1 MGLFDDGQFVKVRIS
16 TQDRGGE
23 IVSNFENK
31 VIIITG
37 ATSGLGATAAI
48 SLASKGAKV
57 AITGRRE
64 EQGQAVVKQI
74 QAAGGEGMFIKT
86 DVKVRNDLEAMV
98 AKTVDRFGRL
108 DGAVNNA
115 GITPGVFTPVADI
128 IEDDWHDT
136 ISTNLN
142 AVFMSMKFE
151 IPAMLASG
159 GGSIVNISSMY
170 GLIGGDIGNAAYVTS
185 KWGVIGLTKTAA
197 IDYGDKGI
205 RVNALC
211 PGYCHSE
218 MVDPYV
224 EAEPAMFEKIISR
237 HSAMNRLGESQE
249 VADAIEW
256 LLSDQ
261 SSFVNGAAVP
271 IEGGETTRL
280 Y

>member
-1 MGLFDDGQFVKVRIS
+1 MADFTGKV
-16 TQDRGGE
+16 
-23 IVSNFENK
+23 VL
-31 VIIITG
+31 ITR

-48 SLASKGAKV
+48 SLASWGAKV

-64 EQGQAVVKQI
+64 EQGQKVLGQI
-74 QAAGGEGMFIKT
+74 EAAGGEGMFIKT
-86 DVKVRNDLEAMV
+86 DVTVRAEVEAMV
-98 AKTVDRFGRL
+98 ARTVDRFGRL

-115 GITPGVFTPVADI
+115 RITPGPFTPAAEIPD
-128 IEDDWHDT
+128 EHWFST
-136 ISTNLN
+136 IDTNLH
-142 AVFMSMKFE
+142 AVFMGMKFE
-151 IPAMLASG
+151 IPAILASG

-197 IDYGDKGI
+197 IDYGQAGLRI
-205 RVNALC
+205 NAVC

-224 EAEPAMFEKIISR
+224 EAMPDLFETIIDR
-237 HSAMNRLGESQE
+237 HSAMKRLGESQE
-249 VADAIEW
+249 VADVISW

-261 SSFVNGAAVP
+261 SSFISGAAIPVQ
-271 IEGGETTRL
+271 GGDVTRL

>member
-1 MGLFDDGQFVKVRIS
+1 MAGFKG
-16 TQDRGGE
+16 
-23 IVSNFENK
+23 K
-31 VIIITG
+31 VILITG

-48 SLASKGAKV
+48 SLAGKGAKV

-64 EQGQAVVKQI
+64 EQGQAVLDRI
-74 QAAGGEGMFIKT
+74 EAAGGEGLFIKT
-86 DVKVRNDLEAMV
+86 DVTVSADVEAMV

-115 GITPGVFTPVADI
+115 GITGPVFTPIHEVSEAD
-128 IEDDWHDT
+128 WLAT
-136 ISTNLN
+136 MATNLT

-159 GGSIVNISSMY
+159 GGSIVNMSSILGLEGSDISHGPY
-170 GLIGGDIGNAAYVTS
+170 AAT
-185 KWGVIGLTKTAA
+185 KHGVIGLTKTAA

-224 EAEPAMFEKIISR
+224 EAEPALFEQILRR

-249 VADAIEW
+249 VADALEW
-256 LLSDQ
+256 LLSSQ
-261 SSFVNGAAVP
+261 SSFVNGVAIP
-271 IEGGETTRL
+271 IDGGPTTRL
-280 Y
+280 L

>member
-1 MGLFDDGQFVKVRIS
+1 M
-16 TQDRGGE
+16 
-23 IVSNFENK
+23 SNFESK
-31 VIIITG
+31 VILITG

-57 AITGRRE
+57 SIAGRRE
-64 EQGQAVVKQI
+64 DQGQAVLGQI
-74 QAAGGEGMFIKT
+74 EAAGGEGMFIKT
-86 DVKVRNDLEAMV
+86 DVNIRSDVEAMV
-98 AKTVDRFGRL
+98 ARTVGRFGRL

-115 GITPGVFTPVADI
+115 GIAGTPFTPLADI
-128 IEDDWHDT
+128 SEENWLAT

-151 IPAMLASG
+151 IPAMLDSG
-159 GGSIVNISSMY
+159 GGAIVNISSMY
-170 GLIGGDIGNAAYVTS
+170 GLIGSDIGHAAYSAS
-185 KWGVIGLTKTAA
+185 KFGVIGLTKSAA
-197 IDYGDKGI
+197 TDYGRMGI
-205 RVNALC
+205 RINALC

-224 EAEPAMFEKIISR
+224 EAEPVLFEKIISR

-261 SSFVNGAAVP
+261 SSFVNGAAIP